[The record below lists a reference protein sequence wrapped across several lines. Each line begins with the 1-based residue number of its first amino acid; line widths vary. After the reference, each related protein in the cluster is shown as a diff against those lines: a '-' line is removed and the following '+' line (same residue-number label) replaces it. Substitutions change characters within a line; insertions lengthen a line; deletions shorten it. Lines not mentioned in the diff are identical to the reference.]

1 MGSPTPVAENLPGPS
16 AQEPCPTCL
25 HGEGGRAQGGARQP
39 PPLRARGRRR
49 GSTGSRDAGHT
60 RAPDRSHRAP
70 RPQRSSL
77 ACKPSRG
84 PWCGCLAPGSAWS
97 LAGLA
102 LSPHRPHPIPGLRA
116 RRGGGRREEGGATG
130 PAERASVP
138 AQDAALEV
146 GTTPAYKALS
156 RHRDQTPGILM
167 SAPQ

>member
-116 RRGGGRREEGGATG
+116 RRGGGRRVGPQALQRGHQFQLRMQPLRWGQHRPTRPSPGTG
-130 PAERASVP
+130 TRPLGS
-138 AQDAALEV
+138 
-146 GTTPAYKALS
+146 
-156 RHRDQTPGILM
+156 
-167 SAPQ
+167 